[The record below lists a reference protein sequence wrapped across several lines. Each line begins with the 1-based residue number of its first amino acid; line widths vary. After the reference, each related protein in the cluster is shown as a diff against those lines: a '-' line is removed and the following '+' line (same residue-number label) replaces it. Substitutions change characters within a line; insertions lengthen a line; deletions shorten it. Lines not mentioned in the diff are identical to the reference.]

1 MKWFLG
7 IDVSKGYAD
16 FGLLSNLLVQQ
27 EEIFQ
32 LDDTKLGHEQF
43 VIWVEDLFKRH
54 PNLEIDCGVESTG
67 GFENN
72 WFALIVRLSSSFA
85 IRVARL
91 NPSVVK
97 NSSRAMLNANK
108 TDAESAKEIAG
119 YLKRYA
125 DQVDY
130 SVRDNQYAAFRSFHN
145 HLELVTKQKTQLI
158 NELKQVLYSCFPELQ
173 RFCKKGIPSWVLEL
187 LVLYPSP
194 DKLAKQK
201 PGKLARIKGI
211 TEEKAKSLIE
221 KAQATIASRSNPTYG
236 FLISEMASAVKDHQ
250 EKVKKYKKYLEDH
263 CQGKEKELLQT
274 FKGIGAYSAAA
285 IMIQIEDIRRFASP
299 KELASYFGL
308 HPLVKMSGDKRM
320 VSRMSKQG
328 RPAIRA
334 VLYMC
339 AHSAVRS
346 DDHMRSIYA
355 RHRANG
361 KNHRQAVGVIMHKMI
376 RMIWGMLMHE
386 QPYSG
391 SIDQTNQ
398 TKNTQNPVQDELKET
413 ENKRRMQKFDSEAPI
428 SRIASKK
435 RKVHVTS
442 QAGNAELV
450 RDLIHEPTGENI

>member
-1 MKWFLG
+1 MKWYLG

-16 FGLLSNLLVQQ
+16 FALLSDLLVQQ
-27 EEIFQ
+27 EETFQ
-32 LDDTKLGHEQF
+32 LDDTKSGHEQLE
-43 VIWVEDLFKRH
+43 IWVDALIKQH
-54 PNLEIDCGVESTG
+54 PKLEIDCGMESTG

-72 WFALIVRLSSSFA
+72 WYALIIRLSSTFPM
-85 IRVARL
+85 RVSRL

-97 NSSRAMLNANK
+97 NASKAMLNANK

-119 YLKRYA
+119 YLKRYE

-130 SVRDNQYAAFRSFHN
+130 TVRDNQYASFRSLHN

-173 RFCKKGIPSWVLEL
+173 RFCKKGIPNWVLEL
-187 LVLYPSP
+187 LILYPSP
-194 DKLAKQK
+194 EKLARQK
-201 PGKLARIKGI
+201 PGKLTRIKGI

-236 FLISEMASAVKDHQ
+236 FLITQMAGEIMQKQETVKQ
-250 EKVKKYKKYLEDH
+250 LKKYLENH
-263 CQGKEKELLQT
+263 CKGKEKELLET
-274 FKGIGAYSAAA
+274 MKGIGAYSAAA
-285 IMIQIEDIRRFASP
+285 IMIQIEDIRRFPSP
-299 KELASYFGL
+299 KELTSYFGM
-308 HPLVKMSGDKRM
+308 HPIVKMSGDKRM
-320 VSRMSKQG
+320 ISRMSKQG
-328 RPAIRA
+328 RPAMRA

-361 KNHRQAVGVIMHKMI
+361 KNHKQAIGVIMHKMI
-376 RMIWGMLMHE
+376 RMIWGMLTHGKA
-386 QPYSG
+386 YDSR
-391 SIDQTNQ
+391 IDLVNQ
-398 TKNTQNPVQDELKET
+398 TKNDQNPVQDEIKET
-413 ENKRRMQKFDSEAPI
+413 ENKRRMQKFDNDAPI

-450 RDLIHEPTGENI
+450 RDLIHEPG